1 MIARFVQT
9 ELSRCQLSCKKQ
21 GPSQLEIGCKNLFRM
36 RIELGSTT
44 IRVLGASPLV
54 GAVDTEVLA
63 VLRDHG
69 LYGNRLFSHGMV
81 GPAADRFL
89 AEHFVGVLAGAI
101 AAVEGKLIAGEIR
114 QRQSVDRQMTT
125 TNSLKRSS
133 DDSELPHKFARIL

>member
-21 GPSQLEIGCKNLFRM
+21 GPSRLEIGCKNLFRM

-81 GPAADRFL
+81 GPEADRFL

-101 AAVEGKLIAGEIR
+101 AAVEEKVISGEIR
-114 QRQSVDRQMTT
+114 QRQSVDRQVTT
-125 TNSLKRSS
+125 TNSLKRSLE
-133 DDSELPHKFARIL
+133 DSELPHKIARIL

>member
-1 MIARFVQT
+1 MIARFVQI

-81 GPAADRFL
+81 GPEADRFL

-101 AAVEGKLIAGEIR
+101 AAVEEKVISGEIR
-114 QRQSVDRQMTT
+114 TPADRQLTP
-125 TNSLKRSS
+125 TNSLKRLS
-133 DDSELPHKFARIL
+133 DNSELPPKFARIS